1 MYIPGTLVKVDSNDK
16 ILDNKLCRKLFAES
30 SSIFKSIQ
38 LTTNKKSDLNKKDL
52 LLYSRKYRCVLQAN
66 YLKLR
71 EQIENGVIENDE
83 FNQSLYDTFR
93 KIGILWHLCE
103 MLFIDIHQT
112 GILLNQLLT
121 WISWHFDELNFA
133 FDEIIKSENPSNHPE
148 YWNVIYRL
156 VFRREIQHAKNL
168 LYLHPNIKSN
178 DFILIFEL
186 LEKMP
191 LYTNEQVLY
200 EFYHAWQSWS
210 IQCKKVYQEHVFI
223 NENLFKLAGILCGD
237 LKLFKELRHL
247 FETWYHFM
255 VGMLLYTDPTVKES
269 ELTVLTI
276 ECLRHF
282 YDRDEY
288 QTKFDG
294 ILVSAFSY
302 DLMSVVI
309 MCCSEFQDNWW
320 FVTHFVDLFYQSNQL
335 EQHQVENAKDLRDF
349 FVLEY
354 ANNLMC
360 HEVLWNIGSKYYD
373 HSELSNNY
381 LELSLEKIDI
391 RDDLTAKKVLTI
403 AEQHHLKQL
412 QKSIYKILARKWLNL
427 GRYSSAL
434 NYAVKSNDET
444 LIAHVCNLFLKHFVK
459 TEEFLDEDL
468 INLLGEHM
476 LKSDRLTFL
485 AKYYEFHQLVEN
497 KKVSEAFDL
506 LISLIESKIA
516 PYFFRPKLVIDLI
529 PLIEHD
535 NCKTTQKQISNI
547 LSALEEFRNDDK
559 YEYLDENYDLEV
571 FKQKEDILRISI
583 ARKMSNVQ
591 TFLC

>member
-1 MYIPGTLVKVDSNDK
+1 MEIPNTLVRVETSDK
-16 ILDNKLCRKLFAES
+16 ILNNKSCRKLFAES

-38 LTTNKKSDLNKKDL
+38 LTVNKKSILGKKDL

-66 YLKLR
+66 YLKLK
-71 EQIENGVIENDE
+71 EQIETGVIVNDE
-83 FNQSLYDTFR
+83 YNQNLYDTFR

-103 MLFIDIHQT
+103 MLFIDINQT
-112 GILLNQLLT
+112 GILLNQLIT
-121 WISWHFDELNFA
+121 WISWHFDELNHS
-133 FDEIIKSENPSNHPE
+133 FDEIIKSENPSNHPQ
-148 YWNVIYRL
+148 YWNVIYQL
-156 VFRREIQHAKNL
+156 VFRREISHAKNL
-168 LYLHPNIKSN
+168 LYLHPNIKSH

-200 EFYHAWQSWS
+200 EFYHTWQSWS
-210 IQCKKVYQEHVFI
+210 YKCKQVYQEHTFT
-223 NENLFKLAGILCGD
+223 NENLFILAGILSGD
-237 LKLFKELRHL
+237 LKVFKKLRHL

-255 VGMLLYTDPTVKES
+255 VAMLLYTDPTVKES

-282 YDRDEY
+282 YDNDDY
-288 QTKFDG
+288 KTKFDR
-294 ILVSAFSY
+294 ILISVFSY
-302 DLMSVVI
+302 DLMGVI
-309 MCCSEFQDNWW
+309 LMCCSEFQDNWW
-320 FVTHFVDLFYQSNQL
+320 FVTHFVDLFFNSNQL
-335 EQHQVENAKDLRDF
+335 EQHQVENARDLRDF

-354 ANNLMC
+354 ANNLMG
-360 HEVLWNIGSKYYD
+360 HNVLWNIGSKYYD
-373 HSELSNNY
+373 HSELANNY

-391 RDDLTAKKVLTI
+391 KDDLTAKKVLTI
-403 AEQHHLKQL
+403 AKQHNLHQL
-412 QKSIYKILARKWLNL
+412 QRSVNKILARKWLDL

-434 NYAVKSNDET
+434 NYAIKSDDEI
-444 LIAHVCNLFLKHFVK
+444 LITHICNLFLKHFVK

-468 INLLGEHM
+468 INSLGSQM

-485 AKYYEFHQLVEN
+485 AKYYELHQLVEN
-497 KKVSEAFDL
+497 KQVSEAFDL

-559 YEYLDENYDLEV
+559 YEYLDENYDLDV